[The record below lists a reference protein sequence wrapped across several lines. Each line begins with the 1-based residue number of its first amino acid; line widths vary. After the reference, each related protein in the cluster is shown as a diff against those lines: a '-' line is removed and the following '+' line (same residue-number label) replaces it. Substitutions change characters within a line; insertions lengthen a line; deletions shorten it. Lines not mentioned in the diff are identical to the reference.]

1 MGSFPAAAH
10 RAVVKGSLELVE
22 ELAPKDASQD
32 PNRKQKPG
40 LGRDPSRAVWVKAS
54 SGDDAV
60 EMRVIQERLCPGVE
74 EGGEADPRAEV
85 LGPESDLTE
94 GFRNGGKEQV
104 VGLLR
109 IAEKQRVKGVGDGED
124 DVMILNGQQVA
135 LLRLAPARLLEVLAL
150 GAMAVATAI
159 EGNQTMSAGVAL
171 VDVSTQSCR
180 SALGDIAD
188 DSRLLA
194 AQSGEPIGVLSED
207 VGEFR
212 LRAARAARMARRAG
226 HGSAV
231 AL

>member
-1 MGSFPAAAH
+1 
-10 RAVVKGSLELVE
+10 
-22 ELAPKDASQD
+22 
-32 PNRKQKPG
+32 
-40 LGRDPSRAVWVKAS
+40 
-54 SGDDAV
+54 
-60 EMRVIQERLCPGVE
+60 
-74 EGGEADPRAEV
+74 
-85 LGPESDLTE
+85 
-94 GFRNGGKEQV
+94 
-104 VGLLR
+104 
-109 IAEKQRVKGVGDGED
+109 
-124 DVMILNGQQVA
+124 MILNGQQVA

-159 EGNQTMSAGVAL
+159 EGNQTVSAGVTL